1 MGPENEFTDSSR
13 SYEHRLGNTGRSS
26 RKGSGDPAD
35 RVDLAKSPQRM
46 RRYEETWLNMVEL
59 TSTERTEKRPAFSAV
74 ASWQGI
80 IKRRHVGAENQKVP
94 LKPLQ
99 EPAQGPRLAGHL
111 HPRLKGAMAWSAIV
125 NTVGWRNG
133 LNRLWLAVLT

>member
-13 SYEHRLGNTGRSS
+13 SYKHRLGNTGRSS

-59 TSTERTEKRPAFSAV
+59 RSTAFSAV
-74 ASWQGI
+74 TSWQGI

-94 LKPLQ
+94 LKT
-99 EPAQGPRLAGHL
+99 PARACPKAPDLLAIFT
-111 HPRLKGAMAWSAIV
+111 RAS
-125 NTVGWRNG
+125 RG
-133 LNRLWLAVLT
+133 LWPGRR

>member
-1 MGPENEFTDSSR
+1 MGPENEFTDSSW

-74 ASWQGI
+74 TSWQGI

-94 LKPLQ
+94 LKT
-99 EPAQGPRLAGHL
+99 PARACPKAPDLLAIFTRASRG
-111 HPRLKGAMAWSAIV
+111 
-125 NTVGWRNG
+125 
-133 LNRLWLAVLT
+133 LWLIGDS